1 MLRSN
6 SAANFTEK
14 QPASKG
20 FKSTIK
26 QMLSKQQT
34 KTQKPS
40 KKSLSRPKSFAA
52 CENFYSGSV
61 HEDKS
66 ENNNLSDINGNA
78 NNINN
83 GFEAENKDIYLDG
96 IKSSQIYTEYNG
108 GMVDA
113 FTEDYEESGSKNTIG
128 IQISDSDML
137 EYSRLENDRK
147 KGNRSSKLFRKISNS
162 FIKQKISFESMLKGN
177 NFGENESLKASAK
190 AQGISKTQSLYFKP
204 EKKEALKKH
213 SDFYNMSINKLSKPK
228 TKPEEFLNSSSTEL
242 PDRRRS
248 LGYASF
254 LKSQDGS
261 EKSISPKTPANGSVV
276 TNSSSNEKS
285 SVNTVNG
292 NNNTSISSQFLGN
305 NQNLRHVSSES
316 TIENTES
323 VVDIVGQTRR
333 GISVSNQI
341 SYDNSCIDEIS
352 SFTSMKNKHDIFHNS
367 SLNSDLY
374 LQSLP
379 TGANFLNQNSS
390 STLIS
395 PKKID
400 DQNGVLSNKLESREQ
415 NGSNNEVFSR
425 NFNPRSES
433 INIHHRSNSSL
444 VPFDF
449 FGEFD
454 NSKKNDFIN
463 TDICLS
469 PMIMI
474 DVDTIKSKINGDRS
488 SKLEP
493 VEKKTP
499 STTDGDQV
507 RHSDILINSSVT
519 HKEVAID
526 IPPPFI
532 KNFSESP
539 EIEWRDI
546 LVEAGLDHNYSS
558 ILGKLAFNEE
568 FHNELTPL
576 KKDNEQTSNGS
587 TNTLERLIELDY
599 TSELPSDIENNSLI
613 VDADKAEDVNEVSG
627 LEKLNFHAEEKSEG
641 YDESEYGDDE
651 MDNEGFDYSDNE
663 EISVI
668 SNAVISEL
676 NAVQKAKPS
685 LIYMKEASYRDIN
698 EDNNR
703 ESSDYSS
710 HRIGIENNNVEK
722 GHQPANNFK
731 SSESENVEP
740 IQNGEKKPVGLR
752 FNDRVSVFETF
763 DPLDYDRSG
772 YPALKI
778 TAELAF
784 EIKKELNEYKFYEM
798 PVHKDSVIFTHYIL

>member
-6 SAANFTEK
+6 STANFTDK
-14 QPASKG
+14 QPVSKG

-26 QMLSKQQT
+26 QMLSIQQQ
-34 KTQKPS
+34 KTQKTS

-52 CENFYSGSV
+52 RENFYTGSV
-61 HEDKS
+61 HEDKQ
-66 ENNNLSDINGNA
+66 ENNNFKDINGDL

-83 GFEAENKDIYLDG
+83 GFEAENKDSYLNA
-96 IKSSQIYTEYNG
+96 IKSSQMYTDFNG

-113 FTEDYEESGSKNTIG
+113 FTEDYEESSSKNTMG

-147 KGNRSSKLFRKISNS
+147 KSNRSSKLFRKISNS

-213 SDFYNMSINKLSKPK
+213 SDFYNMSISKLSKPK
-228 TKPEEFLNSSSTEL
+228 TKPEELQNSSSADL

-261 EKSISPKTPANGSVV
+261 EKSVSPKTPPNGSVI

-292 NNNTSISSQFLGN
+292 NNNMSISSQFLGN

-316 TIENTES
+316 TIENTDS
-323 VVDIVGQTRR
+323 VVDIVGEARR
-333 GISVSNQI
+333 GNNASNQI
-341 SYDNSCIDEIS
+341 SLDKSCIDGIS
-352 SFTSMKNKHDIFHNS
+352 SLTSMTSKHDIFQNS
-367 SLNSDLY
+367 SINSDLY

-379 TGANFLNQNSS
+379 SGANFLNQNSS

-395 PKKID
+395 PKKIIN
-400 DQNGVLSNKLESREQ
+400 QNEILSNKLKSREQ
-415 NGSNNEVFSR
+415 NGSNTEVFSQ

-433 INIHHRSNSSL
+433 ININPRSNSSL

-454 NSKKNDFIN
+454 NSKKKDFIN
-463 TDICLS
+463 TDICFS
-469 PMIMI
+469 PMLMI

-493 VEKKTP
+493 VEKKIP
-499 STTDGDQV
+499 LTTDGDHV

-539 EIEWRDI
+539 EIEWKNI

-568 FHNELTPL
+568 FHSELTPF
-576 KKDNEQTSNGS
+576 KKNNEQTSNEI
-587 TNTLERLIELDY
+587 TNTLERLVELDY
-599 TSELPSDIENNSLI
+599 TSELPTDIANSSLI
-613 VDADKAEDVNEVSG
+613 VDEYKTEDENGVSG

-663 EISVI
+663 EISVM
-668 SNAVISEL
+668 SNVVISEL
-676 NAVQKAKPS
+676 NAGQKAKPS

-698 EDNNR
+698 EDNKR

-731 SSESENVEP
+731 SSESENVES
-740 IQNGEKKPVGLR
+740 INSEEKKPVGLR

-763 DPLDYDRSG
+763 DPLDYDRTG